1 MSLSSQ
7 PRGTFFAIALIVA
20 GAILFFDNIGI
31 LPVDNIGAYW
41 PLAFVVYGVG
51 LIVRK
56 VCATSLIWAA
66 TLIAFGV
73 ILTLGNLGILHATFA
88 VAWPLLLIAFG
99 VIALVHRSYWANLN
113 WTGSKWPLPPGTS
126 PGTGPNPLWWDKR
139 AWRPWRR
146 EQRRRRWQSFAEGYT
161 ESGVNGNW
169 VHEDAVFFSAKRQM
183 AGREISGG
191 ELVSVFGSIEIDF
204 RGANIALTVPADTN
218 AAPVR
223 RAEIEATAVFGSV
236 EIRVPQTWRV
246 VKNGTGVF
254 GSYEDKTLPSRP
266 EPGVEQP
273 TLFIHGGAVF
283 GSVTIESC

>member
-1 MSLSSQ
+1 
-7 PRGTFFAIALIVA
+7 
-20 GAILFFDNIGI
+20 
-31 LPVDNIGAYW
+31 
-41 PLAFVVYGVG
+41 
-51 LIVRK
+51 
-56 VCATSLIWAA
+56 
-66 TLIAFGV
+66 
-73 ILTLGNLGILHATFA
+73 
-88 VAWPLLLIAFG
+88 
-99 VIALVHRSYWANLN
+99 
-113 WTGSKWPLPPGTS
+113 
-126 PGTGPNPLWWDKR
+126 
-139 AWRPWRR
+139 
-146 EQRRRRWQSFAEGYT
+146 
-161 ESGVNGNW
+161 
-169 VHEDAVFFSAKRQM
+169 M